1 MKRHTDTV
9 TYIYIITFNIFY
21 INIYIFSCNLYDRMK
36 VSNARTVSSRVVS

>member
-21 INIYIFSCNLYDRMK
+21 INMYLVVIYTT
-36 VSNARTVSSRVVS
+36 A